1 MQCLHLPNMIDQR
14 QNKEGIEMS
23 DRNDSTKKRDRNIW
37 SSRWIAWVIPV
48 LILIL
53 WAVWGMRNRD
63 SNRFLPTMGE
73 VWTGFLRLLRDGTL
87 IENIKISTIRGING
101 LAWGGI
107 IGFVL
112 GVVNGISRKADNLLN
127 NSIQMIRNVPYLAMM
142 PLILVWFGIGEE
154 TKTILIAI
162 GTFFPIYLNTYSGI
176 RYIDGNLIEM
186 ARVYGIKSKD
196 LYLHVIFPGALP
208 SIMIGIKQSLGRM
221 WVILIVAEE
230 IASKSGIGYMV
241 TNARTYMLMD
251 VIVVGLILYAVL
263 GSLSDGI
270 MTIIEKRMLRWRYC
284 TERSK

>member
-1 MQCLHLPNMIDQR
+1 MF
-14 QNKEGIEMS
+14 KK
-23 DRNDSTKKRDRNIW
+23 NDSTKKTDRNIW
-37 SSRWIAWVIPV
+37 NSRWIAWVIPV
-48 LILIL
+48 FIFLL
-53 WAVWGMRNRD
+53 WAIWGTTNSD
-63 SNRFLPTMGE
+63 NNRFLPTIGE
-73 VWTGFLRLLRDGTL
+73 VWTGFLRLLKDGTL
-87 IENIKISTIRGING
+87 VENIRISTIRGFHG

-176 RYIDGNLIEM
+176 RFIDGNLIEM
-186 ARVYGIKSKD
+186 ARVYGIKNKD

-251 VIVVGLILYAVL
+251 VIVVGLILYAIL

-270 MTIIEKRMLRWRYC
+270 MSLIEKRMLRWRYC